1 MQGDAN
7 VYLSVRIGEGTS
19 GIDVGP
25 AIARIDVHDEDRGTD
40 KATLVMD
47 DHAGISTDVIRRNAP
62 VTITMGWESEHTV
75 MFMGRVHRLGSYT
88 RNGAVGRLQFE
99 VHDLSELLNVRPRL
113 ANRPHEGT
121 LRDIL
126 TQLASEGGL
135 TIGAVEIE
143 PMPSWPD
150 THGRTLNQG
159 RMTNWQL
166 IQKVAS
172 DYTSRAFVEV
182 NQERQDDGSVG
193 EPEAK
198 LYFYSEDAMLAQDP
212 LGMLTLCHGFGS
224 LINFEMTQ
232 VGSGSRPSQSATV
245 VDPVTGQVCT
255 ESAENPA
262 EEPEPAISGRALD
275 SAVAGR
281 GQATADRAEQ
291 GLEVAQQAQPRAD
304 AEVPQERTAT
314 PSDCDL
320 ARRLVRPEP
329 TRALG
334 LNAKG
339 LAMGSVFM
347 RAKSSVEI
355 DGHSSQSSGV
365 WYLRRV
371 NHIIEQARAN
381 SNEPDQEL
389 TVKTYRTRFEATR

>member
-7 VYLSVRIGEGTS
+7 VYLRVMIGERPGMDI
-19 GIDVGP
+19 GQ
-25 AIARIDVHDEDRGTD
+25 AISRIDVHDEDRGTD
-40 KATLVMD
+40 KATLVID
-47 DHAGISTDVIRRNAP
+47 DHAGVSTDVIRRNAP
-62 VTITMGWESEHTV
+62 VTITMGWESEHAV
-75 MFMGRVHRLGSYT
+75 MFRGRVHRLGSYT

-99 VHDLSELLNVRPRL
+99 VHDLSELLNVRPPL
-113 ANRPHEGT
+113 PNRPHEGT
-121 LRDIL
+121 LSDIL
-126 TQLASEGGL
+126 TQLASEAGL
-135 TIGAVEIE
+135 TIGAVEIA

-150 THGRTLNQG
+150 THGRALNQG

-166 IQKVAS
+166 IQKIAS

-182 NQERQDDGSVG
+182 NDTPNEAGG
-193 EPEAK
+193 ITNEAK

-212 LGMLTLCHGFGS
+212 LGKLTLCHGFGS

-232 VGSGSRPSQSATV
+232 VGTGSLPSQSATV

-262 EEPEPAISGRALD
+262 QEPEPSISGRALD
-275 SAVAGR
+275 SVAGAR
-281 GQATADRAEQ
+281 GPATADRAEQ
-291 GLEVAQQAQPRAD
+291 GLEIAQQTQPRAD
-304 AEVPQERTAT
+304 AEVPRERTGT
-314 PSDCDL
+314 PSDCGL
-320 ARRLVRPEP
+320 ARRLVRPNP

-334 LNAKG
+334 LSAKG
-339 LAMGSVFM
+339 LATGSVFL